1 MQVVLFQEYASYD
14 AAGLLENA
22 LKRIHVINM
31 ILDEDF
37 KSALQI
43 EHLPPPPPPPPPSIY
58 QIVLFLT

>member
-37 KSALQI
+37 KYITNRTS
-43 EHLPPPPPPPPPSIY
+43 PPFPPNIY